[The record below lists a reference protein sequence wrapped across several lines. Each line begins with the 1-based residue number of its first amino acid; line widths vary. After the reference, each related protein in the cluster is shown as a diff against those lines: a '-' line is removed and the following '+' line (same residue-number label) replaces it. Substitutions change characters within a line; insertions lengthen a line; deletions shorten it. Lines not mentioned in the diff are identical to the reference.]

1 MMLVTL
7 AILFAG
13 LSALLMFAW
22 PMLLATP
29 GTRIRALRSTQVQF
43 LAGTFATLMIG
54 ASLAPFLVMALIS
67 GGEQVQVFAQDFQN
81 LSFGG

>member
-1 MMLVTL
+1 MLVTL
-7 AILFAG
+7 AVLFAG
-13 LSALLMFAW
+13 LSALLLFAW
-22 PMLLATP
+22 PMALATP
-29 GTRIRALRSTQVQF
+29 GTRVRALRSAEVRF
-43 LAGTFATLMIG
+43 LAGTFATLIVG